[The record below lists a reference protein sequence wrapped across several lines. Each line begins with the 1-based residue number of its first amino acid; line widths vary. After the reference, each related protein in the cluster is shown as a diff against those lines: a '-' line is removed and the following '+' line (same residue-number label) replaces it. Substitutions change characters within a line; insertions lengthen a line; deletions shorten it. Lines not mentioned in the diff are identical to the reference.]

1 MDFSFENYWKNIYKT
16 RINENYQTQSIQSR
30 EIINWHKKYIEES
43 LAIQFKDYNPKV
55 LDIGCCSGYLTNL
68 FCKFSDDVI
77 GIDYQEGFILEAKKK
92 YSNPKFSTGNIYN
105 LKKIDGLFDLLV
117 CFGVLQNISDLELAF
132 KNIKLKLSE
141 RLYSK
146 ALFTTINYNSVFN
159 GNHFGRKLTHPNE
172 KEEFNFNVYSRE
184 EFDKFSKACGLKLQS
199 YEYMYVLPEF
209 LEPYSFLVKKILPS
223 IFSHHV
229 FIEVQHA

>member
-1 MDFSFENYWKNIYKT
+1 MNYSFENYWKTIYKT
-16 RINENYQTQSIQSR
+16 RINENYHTQSIQSK

-43 LAIQFKDYNPKV
+43 LAIQFKDYNPRV

-68 FCKFSDDVI
+68 FCKFSDDVV
-77 GIDYQEGFILEAKKK
+77 GIDYQEGFIIEAKKK
-92 YSNPKFSTGNIYN
+92 YSNPKFNTGNIYN

-117 CFGVLQNISDLELAF
+117 CFGVLQNLSDLELAF

-141 RLYSK
+141 KLYSK

-172 KEEFNFNVYSRE
+172 KEDFNLNVYSRE
-184 EFDKFSKACGLKLQS
+184 EFNKFSKACGLKLTS